1 MDSGLEGGQR
11 AQGTVRRAR
20 RGRVWGGVLLVGF
33 GLGAVALRAVV
44 LMPVAIE
51 GRSMEPTVRDGDVA
65 VVWRRTDVAR
75 DLDVGDLVVF
85 RDPDGALALKR
96 VVGMPGDRVAL
107 RDTVLE
113 VDGRTVDEP
122 YVDRSLVA
130 GTYYG
135 PVTVPAGS
143 VLVMGDNRGSSIDS
157 RDYGPVDA
165 EQIIG
170 RVLAHW

>member
-1 MDSGLEGGQR
+1 MDSGPAGDERGRGM
-11 AQGTVRRAR
+11 VRRAR
-20 RGRVWGGVLLVGF
+20 RGRVWGGVLLVG
-33 GLGAVALRAVV
+33 LAIVAVRALVV
-44 LMPVAIE
+44 VPVAVE
-51 GRSMEPTVRDGDVA
+51 GRSMEPTVHDGDVA
-65 VVWRRTDVAR
+65 VVWRVAH
-75 DLDVGDLVVF
+75 DLAVGDLVVF
-85 RDPDGALALKR
+85 RDPDAALSLKR
-96 VVGMPGDRVAL
+96 VVGVPGDQVAL

-113 VDGRTVDEP
+113 VDGRSVDEP

-165 EQIIG
+165 DQIVG